1 MYDLVWASQVALMVK
16 NPPANAGNIR
26 GWGLIPGPGRCPG
39 GGTGNQLQY
48 SCLGDP
54 MDSGAWWAIVHRVAK
69 SRTWLKQLS
78 MHAWYGLKL
87 FFVFCFISFFFS
99 ADWDT
104 LNWLFHDWLML
115 LCHTCGL
122 KSSDQEINNQLI
134 IIKWDTIRRI
144 HSWWT

>member
-1 MYDLVWASQVALMVK
+1 MVK

-39 GGTGNQLQY
+39 GGIGNQLQY

-78 MHAWYGLKL
+78 MHA
-87 FFVFCFISFFFS
+87 
-99 ADWDT
+99 
-104 LNWLFHDWLML
+104 
-115 LCHTCGL
+115 
-122 KSSDQEINNQLI
+122 
-134 IIKWDTIRRI
+134 
-144 HSWWT
+144 